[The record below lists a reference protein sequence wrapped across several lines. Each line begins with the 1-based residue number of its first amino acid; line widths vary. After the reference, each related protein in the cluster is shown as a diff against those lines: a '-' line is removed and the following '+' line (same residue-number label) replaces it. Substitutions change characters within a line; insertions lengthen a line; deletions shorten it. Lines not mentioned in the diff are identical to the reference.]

1 MALTCFGQPSFET
14 LRKDLEQKMI
24 HCHFK
29 EALNLINKNGAVYNS
44 SAKIELDIMK
54 MKILTE
60 LGIYDEAFK
69 LSQNLVVN
77 SKTTAEQKLKI
88 HVETAKQKG

>member
-1 MALTCFGQPSFET
+1 
-14 LRKDLEQKMI
+14 
-24 HCHFK
+24 
-29 EALNLINKNGAVYNS
+29 
-44 SAKIELDIMK
+44 

-60 LGIYDEAFK
+60 VGIYDEAFK